1 MSRREYDLDG
11 RLAAEVLPLEH
22 ARRGAFAQ
30 GYRYTYDRAGRHLQA
45 TAPGGI
51 LYERNTYDAAGNVI
65 RDIDGAA
72 YGFDLSG
79 RRTSV
84 TTPEGSSQTFAYDAS
99 GNLTCTTD
107 SMGYTTRFQTDA
119 WGRVTLVTRADGSHE
134 RYTYDHA
141 GNILT
146 ATDGEGHTASYAYNC
161 RGLLSTRTDAMGAS
175 EHFRYDREGNMV
187 ESTDRNGVR
196 LTLTYNMYQSLTG
209 RRSMD
214 GGISEH
220 FGYYP
225 DGKLKYAISSRMR
238 YDYTYDAMGRLA
250 GKSAGGRS
258 LVAYTYDVGGN
269 RTGLTDL
276 TGKRTEYE
284 YDYADRLRKVYDNGN
299 CQACYTYNPDGTMKA
314 LEIGGNSGEGV
325 LYTEYSYDRDKNL
338 TGLKTLVRQ
347 GALTGRY
354 GVLTDNHYSYDR
366 AGNCVIRQTL
376 SGETRY
382 SYDSLY
388 QLTEASCPNKKE
400 QFTYDRAGNRLT
412 RTVARTHGDT
422 VREAYTYDN
431 ANRLTRRSTYNM
443 TAGAQEIPE
452 TPEMAD
458 RIYRYTYDRQGNMLS
473 DGDNTYQYDGMNR
486 LKEINTKAGDIQK
499 NHYDGEGLRAE
510 LEENGKLVS
519 FLFSDGEAVLEDSEA
534 AGITRYI
541 RGLGLLTSDSESAR
555 TYYHYASD
563 ELGSITHITD
573 EEGNVLNR
581 YEYDAFGNFT
591 VKEETIPNRFAFTG
605 EQYDPITSQ
614 YYLRARFYNPVIG
627 RFLNEDTYY
636 GDGLNLYT
644 YCHNNPV
651 EYVDPSG
658 NWCKKKFKQKVKEY
672 LEKGY
677 SKKDAKVMANYEQ
690 IRENYDVNSAEQY
703 LRAVLD
709 YENLSPEAWKSID
722 QFRESHGLNT
732 LGNGLPKKGDGTVA
746 FINANGEKIFGINSS
761 LLSEDKKM
769 LGKKYYESMKEAGY
783 FDNVTSYG
791 NGSGQVF
798 THAEGNSLMS
808 VYDLYG
814 KSIGKD
820 ITIFCDRTTCGICK
834 NNLGYFKDYFG
845 IDSLTVLNK
854 NGDIVIINKG
864 TYIKIK
870 S

>member
-1 MSRREYDLDG
+1 M
-11 RLAAEVLPLEH
+11 
-22 ARRGAFAQ
+22 
-30 GYRYTYDRAGRHLQA
+30 
-45 TAPGGI
+45 
-51 LYERNTYDAAGNVI
+51 
-65 RDIDGAA
+65 
-72 YGFDLSG
+72 
-79 RRTSV
+79 
-84 TTPEGSSQTFAYDAS
+84 TTPEGSSQTFAYDVS
-99 GNLTCTTD
+99 GNLTRTTD

-225 DGKLKYAISSRMR
+225 DGKLKYAIGCGMR

-388 QLTEASCPNKKE
+388 QLTEVSYPNKKE

-431 ANRLTRRSTYNM
+431 ANRLTRRSIYNM

-563 ELGSITHITD
+563 DLGSITHITD

-591 VKEETIPNRFAFTG
+591 VKEETIQNRFAFTG

-658 NWCKKKFKQKVKEY
+658 HASLKEKNRGKGGKNKSYEKNKNKLIRAVEKRLNEDVLQRGTSKKKMSPA
-672 LEKGY
+672 LAG
-677 SKKDAKVMANYEQ
+677 
-690 IRENYDVNSAEQY
+690 
-703 LRAVLD
+703 VLD
-709 YENLSPEAWKSID
+709 TKTGKIYYGENSLNGELPLELHPLIKERIEKAGGIKYDKTKGAGSHAEVYALNAALLERKNANLSDFMVYVVSTKK
-722 QFRESHGLNT
+722 
-732 LGNGLPKKGDGTVA
+732 LGSKVSGPGIPMPRCPHCKYITDGT
-746 FINANGEKIFGINSS
+746 IF
-761 LLSEDKKM
+761 LAMEV
-769 LGKKYYESMKEAGY
+769 E
-783 FDNVTSYG
+783 
-791 NGSGQVF
+791 
-798 THAEGNSLMS
+798 
-808 VYDLYG
+808 
-814 KSIGKD
+814 
-820 ITIFCDRTTCGICK
+820 
-834 NNLGYFKDYFG
+834 
-845 IDSLTVLNK
+845 
-854 NGDIVIINKG
+854 
-864 TYIKIK
+864 
-870 S
+870 